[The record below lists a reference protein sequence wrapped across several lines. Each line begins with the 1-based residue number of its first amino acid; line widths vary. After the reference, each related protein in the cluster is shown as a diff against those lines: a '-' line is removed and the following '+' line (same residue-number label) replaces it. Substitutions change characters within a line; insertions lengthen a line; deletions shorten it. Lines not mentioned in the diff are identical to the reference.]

1 MVYSA
6 TLERW
11 HTARYREF
19 KSHRLRRMKKY
30 LFAVLVLVAV
40 AVLAYVVLP
49 KEVDTTVMRTITIGV
64 VSVAVE
70 VADTESLRERGLSG
84 RSDLRSGNG
93 MLFVF
98 DTDGLWNIWMKDMR
112 FPIDIVWADVDGK
125 VVTVAL
131 DIAPETYPEVF
142 SPSSPARYVLELP
155 AGFAAAHGIVEGGQ
169 IML

>member
-1 MVYSA
+1 
-6 TLERW
+6 
-11 HTARYREF
+11 
-19 KSHRLRRMKKY
+19 MKKY

-112 FPIDIVWADVDGK
+112 FPIDIVWADVSGM
-125 VVTVAL
+125 VITIASNVAP
-131 DIAPETYPEVF
+131 DTYPKSF
-142 SPSSPARYVLELP
+142 FPSAPARYVVELP
-155 AGFAAAHGIVEGGQ
+155 AGFAAANGIVEGGQ
-169 IML
+169 IVL